1 MTLIRKMGLLRY
13 NLSLDLKKRLQE
25 KAMIIDQGHDH
36 NLDQGGVAKQFP
48 EKVLKPSGLV
58 QGNGLYSC

>member
-36 NLDQGGVAKQFP
+36 NLDQGIP
-48 EKVLKPSGLV
+48 
-58 QGNGLYSC
+58 YR